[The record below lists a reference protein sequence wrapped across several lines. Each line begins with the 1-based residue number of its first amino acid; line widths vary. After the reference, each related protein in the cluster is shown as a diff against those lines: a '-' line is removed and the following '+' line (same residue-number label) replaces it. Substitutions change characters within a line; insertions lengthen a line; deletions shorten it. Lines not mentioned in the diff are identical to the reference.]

1 MRSNCLAFRATS
13 AMRSVPLWCLGE
25 VIATSAPQSKAARAI
40 RMSSVAIMTVSN
52 FFARWQR
59 SQTCRRSGL
68 FAMRCSGLPGKR
80 VEAQRAGMI
89 PAALFIYPFDND
101 FGRCP
106 QILSNPVGAPAV
118 RHFVES
124 GPNANR
130 TDAGVMS
137 TFDVYFLI
145 ADQKRTRKIDIMV
158 AGGFENHS
166 RRWFAAF

>member
-1 MRSNCLAFRATS
+1 
-13 AMRSVPLWCLGE
+13 
-25 VIATSAPQSKAARAI
+25 
-40 RMSSVAIMTVSN
+40 MSSVAIMTVSN

-106 QILSNPVGAPAV
+106 QILSNPVGAAAV
-118 RHFVES
+118 RHFIES

-137 TFDVYFLI
+137 TFDVDFLI
-145 ADQKRTRKIDIMV
+145 AETQRTSKIINL
-158 AGGFENHS
+158 ATG
-166 RRWFAAF
+166 RLKT